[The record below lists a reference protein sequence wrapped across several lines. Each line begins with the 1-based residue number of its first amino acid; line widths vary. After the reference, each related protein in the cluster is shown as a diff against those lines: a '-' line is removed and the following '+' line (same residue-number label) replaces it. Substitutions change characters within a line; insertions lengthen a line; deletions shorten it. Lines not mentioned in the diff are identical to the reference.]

1 MGAWPHC
8 FTSSPD
14 VPSRLQI
21 WVSLLLLPW
30 GGGGKWNWVGSL
42 SPKLPLHWGQARVS
56 KNANNFP
63 TLLKMAF
70 SGLDISSV
78 FVNHCLS
85 PRVLTKL
92 VLTVS
97 RLFQS
102 FYGEQD
108 LRDSKPITESFW
120 KYKHVRL
127 NWYKWVNEKQTRG
140 GAGEG
145 LPNCR
150 IQPRVGAI
158 RKASWVLT
166 PYMAPKHLPQ
176 DRIHS
181 KGGEESLSSG
191 KSDSLAWA
199 EVSSQ

>member
-1 MGAWPHC
+1 MLRFISRTAGSCHRSLWVYSHLTAIMSCACHVCYLGFRLSKTEMGAWPHC

-108 LRDSKPITESFW
+108 LRDSKPITESF
-120 KYKHVRL
+120 
-127 NWYKWVNEKQTRG
+127 
-140 GAGEG
+140 
-145 LPNCR
+145 
-150 IQPRVGAI
+150 
-158 RKASWVLT
+158 
-166 PYMAPKHLPQ
+166 
-176 DRIHS
+176 
-181 KGGEESLSSG
+181 
-191 KSDSLAWA
+191 
-199 EVSSQ
+199 